1 MYACCITSLVFQSW
15 FVVGFILWFAIV
27 VAVVSAS
34 FWLCDAAASVWHFKN
49 DNVACLCRT
58 TMAAK
63 QEAKNEES
71 WSTEKEEE
79 EVNEEEVEVLIVAVT
94 YVVFNMCVR
103 VLHSM

>member
-1 MYACCITSLVFQSW
+1 
-15 FVVGFILWFAIV
+15 
-27 VAVVSAS
+27 
-34 FWLCDAAASVWHFKN
+34 
-49 DNVACLCRT
+49 
-58 TMAAK
+58 MAAK